1 MLHGRMPSLH
11 LRSVLLSLPLLLG
24 LGVSLTV
31 ACSGGSTTTGGGPS
45 VPESHA
51 AVQTNGACT
60 TKTDVL
66 RGTGGVGA
74 ACQTYADCAPVC
86 CACSQSAETFSAAA
100 CVEGV
105 CASRDATCS
114 LSKKVDYCPS
124 DPAPNDG
131 GPLVDGS
138 DPSVDAAP
146 LPTATTM
153 CIAFTGSH
161 ATDREAERLA
171 ALQQLIT
178 QVTTSPGGGTLNV
191 VRDTANRPTSVAFS
205 ASGSAEDY
213 HVTITYD
220 TAGNV
225 TQLRRTWSGA
235 TQTDTHAFSYD
246 SQNHLTSAKV
256 TWSGSKPTET
266 QSLTYDSSHRLS
278 TWKQTWSDSQPTESE
293 TLTYDSAGLLSTWK
307 RTWSDAQPTEN
318 ETFSY
323 DSSRRLTSWK
333 RTWSDA
339 TATETATFS
348 YSGSTRTPASST
360 LDGPIPM
367 GSHEVDCK

>member
-1 MLHGRMPSLH
+1 MPSPH
-11 LRSVLLSLPLLLG
+11 VRSVFLGLPVLLG
-24 LGVSLTV
+24 VGVSVMV
-31 ACSGGSTTTGGGPS
+31 ACSGGSTTTGGKS

-60 TKTDVL
+60 TKADVL
-66 RGTGGVGA
+66 RGTAGVGA

-86 CACSQSAETFSAAA
+86 CACSQSTESFSAAA

-114 LSKKVDYCPS
+114 LSKKVDYCPG
-124 DPAPNDG
+124 DPAPTDA
-131 GPLVDGS
+131 GPSVDGS
-138 DPSVDAAP
+138 DPLVDGA
-146 LPTATTM
+146 LPPPATTTTM

-161 ATDREAERLA
+161 ASDREAARLA

-191 VRDTANRPTSVAFS
+191 VRDSANRPTSANFS

-220 TAGNV
+220 AAGNV
-225 TQLRRTWSGA
+225 TQLHRTWSGA

-246 SQNHLTSAKV
+246 TQNHLTSAKV
-256 TWSGSKPTET
+256 TWSGAKPTENE
-266 QSLTYDSSHRLS
+266 SLTYDSSLRLS
-278 TWKQTWSDSQPTESE
+278 TWKQTWSDAQPTENE
-293 TLTYDSAGLLSTWK
+293 TLTYDSDGFLATWK

-318 ETFSY
+318 ETFTY
-323 DSSRRLTSWK
+323 DASQRLTTWK
-333 RTWSDA
+333 RSWSDA
-339 TATETATFS
+339 TPTETATFS
-348 YSGSTRTPASST
+348 YSGSTRTPASSN
-360 LDGPIPM
+360 LSGPIPM
-367 GSHEVDCK
+367 GSHVVDCK